1 MNNYIFTSES
11 VSDGHPDKVA
21 DQISDALVDAGLEKG
36 DETTRVAIETLVTT
50 NHVTVAGEVK
60 NFNLTDAT
68 VERIIHPNIVLLAGG
83 LFIISSISDYFDGYL
98 ARVLNQSSK
107 LGTLLDPIADKLL
120 IASVIVVLVDTNVIS
135 NLHVIPAIIILLREI
150 AISGLREFLA
160 KMNTDMPVSKL
171 AKYKT
176 TFQMVSLSI
185 LIISLGFQLNDFLWN
200 LGLVTLWIAAII
212 TLLSGYNYMAKG
224 LKHI

>member
-1 MNNYIFTSES
+1 MAKIYTIPNIITFIRIFLIPIILYLLFSE
-11 VSDGHPDKVA
+11 
-21 DQISDALVDAGLEKG
+21 
-36 DETTRVAIETLVTT
+36 
-50 NHVTVAGEVK
+50 N
-60 NFNLTDAT
+60 
-68 VERIIHPNIVLLAGG
+68 PNIVLIAGL
-83 LFIISSISDYFDGYL
+83 LFIVSSVSDYFDGYL
-98 ARVLNQSSK
+98 ARTLNQSSK

-120 IASVIVVLVDTNVIS
+120 IASVIVVLVDTGVIS
-135 NLHVIPAIIILLREI
+135 NIHVVPAIIILLREI

-160 KMNTDMPVSKL
+160 KFNTDMPVSKL

-185 LIISLGFQLNDFLWN
+185 LIISLGFELNDLLWN
-200 LGLVTLWIAAII
+200 IGLITLWIAAII

>member
-1 MNNYIFTSES
+1 MAKIYTIPNIITFIRIFLIPIILYLLFSE
-11 VSDGHPDKVA
+11 
-21 DQISDALVDAGLEKG
+21 
-36 DETTRVAIETLVTT
+36 
-50 NHVTVAGEVK
+50 N
-60 NFNLTDAT
+60 
-68 VERIIHPNIVLLAGG
+68 PNIVLIAGL
-83 LFIISSISDYFDGYL
+83 LFIVSSVSDYFDGYL
-98 ARVLNQSSK
+98 ARTLNQSSK

-120 IASVIVVLVDTNVIS
+120 IASVIVVLVDTGVIS
-135 NLHVIPAIIILLREI
+135 NIHVVPAIIILLREI

-160 KMNTDMPVSKL
+160 KLNTDMPVSKL

-185 LIISLGFQLNDFLWN
+185 LIISLGFELNDLLWN
-200 LGLVTLWIAAII
+200 IGLITLWIAAII

>member
-1 MNNYIFTSES
+1 MAKIYTIPNIITF
-11 VSDGHPDKVA
+11 
-21 DQISDALVDAGLEKG
+21 I
-36 DETTRVAIETLVTT
+36 
-50 NHVTVAGEVK
+50 
-60 NFNLTDAT
+60 
-68 VERIIHPNIVLLAGG
+68 RIILIPIILYLLFSENPNIVLIAGG

>member
-1 MNNYIFTSES
+1 MAKIYTIPNIITF
-11 VSDGHPDKVA
+11 
-21 DQISDALVDAGLEKG
+21 I
-36 DETTRVAIETLVTT
+36 
-50 NHVTVAGEVK
+50 
-60 NFNLTDAT
+60 
-68 VERIIHPNIVLLAGG
+68 RIILIPIILYLLFSENPNIVLLAGG

-160 KMNTDMPVSKL
+160 KMNTDMPVSRL

-200 LGLVTLWIAAII
+200 LGLATLWIAAII

>member
-1 MNNYIFTSES
+1 MAKIYTIPNIITF
-11 VSDGHPDKVA
+11 
-21 DQISDALVDAGLEKG
+21 I
-36 DETTRVAIETLVTT
+36 
-50 NHVTVAGEVK
+50 
-60 NFNLTDAT
+60 
-68 VERIIHPNIVLLAGG
+68 RIILIPIILYLLFSENPNIVLLAGG

-160 KMNTDMPVSKL
+160 KMNTDMPVSRL

-200 LGLVTLWIAAII
+200 LGLVTLWIAAVI
-212 TLLSGYNYMAKG
+212 TLLSGYNYMVKG